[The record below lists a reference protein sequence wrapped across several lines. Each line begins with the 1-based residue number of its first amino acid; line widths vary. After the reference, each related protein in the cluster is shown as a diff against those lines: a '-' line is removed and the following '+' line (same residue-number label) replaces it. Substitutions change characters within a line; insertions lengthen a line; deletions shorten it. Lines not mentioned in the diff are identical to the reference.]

1 MTKNLFDILS
11 ELTSRSIEKSESW
24 NNLTLKGILT
34 DINDKELF
42 RKLDTAVKSA
52 EINKIINYQIDDE
65 PLEDIDELYENL
77 FLDSKWKINI
87 NKIVNLDITSYN
99 FFYDK
104 LEFINWTESLNPF
117 SKENPINKYSSLH
130 IIVNDLREPIIGFN
144 FKITNYSFNKSYEI
158 PQVNLPDFEEIQKY
172 VHILSKEKF
181 EINPKS
187 YLVLNAQYN
196 KYSAPFFKM
205 ALQSLSA
212 SISSEIIDSNKIIL
226 RGVRKLNLELIEDN
240 HVSFNTSFVEE
251 LRNTVEW
258 IYEEKIDLR
267 LKLFLERVTLD
278 INYNNKYVNELV
290 LINKTSLEQA
300 KERYSFALFERK
312 DQHQKEL
319 RELLKDLKTISDLYS
334 TKTRTVLSN
343 LLRDVL
349 AGFFLI
355 AISMFSKLENLE
367 KIIDKPIVDYIFKG
381 FSIYFILSILYQV
394 LMDWFDIC
402 KTENE
407 FNYWKNT
414 SREYLSE
421 NEFNKHKANTLGKR
435 KNGTIVFY
443 LALTLTYLLIAYL
456 TWNFICII
464 KIK

>member
-11 ELTSRSIEKSESW
+11 ELTSKSIETSESW
-24 NNLTLKGILT
+24 NNLTLKGILNDT
-34 DINDKELF
+34 NDKELF
-42 RKLDTAVKSA
+42 IKLDTVVKSSH
-52 EINKIINYQIDDE
+52 INKIINYQIDDE

-87 NKIVNLDITSYN
+87 NKIVNLDITSNN

-104 LEFINWTESLNPF
+104 LEFIKWAESLNPF
-117 SKENPINKYSSLH
+117 NKENPINKYNNLH
-130 IIVNDLREPIIGFN
+130 IVVNDLREPIIGFN
-144 FKITNYSFNKSYEI
+144 FKITNYSHNTSYEI

-187 YLVLNAQYN
+187 YLVLIAQYN
-196 KYSAPFFKM
+196 KYSSPFFKM
-205 ALQSLSA
+205 ALKSLSA
-212 SISSEIIDSNKIIL
+212 SISSEIIDSNEIIL
-226 RGVRKLNLELIEDN
+226 RGVRKLNLEIIEDN
-240 HVSFNTSFVEE
+240 HISFNTSFVEE

-355 AISMFSKLENLE
+355 AISMFSKLESIE
-367 KIIDKPIVDYIFKG
+367 KIIDKPIVDYIFKS
-381 FSIYFILSILYQV
+381 FAIYFILSILYQV

-402 KTENE
+402 KTESE

-421 NEFNKHKANTLGKR
+421 DEFNKHKANTLEKR
-435 KNGTIVFY
+435 KKGTIIFY
-443 LALTLTYLLIAYL
+443 LSLLLTYLLIAYL
-456 TWNFICII
+456 TWNFISII
-464 KIK
+464 KNK